1 MSTSGREVARRESRA
16 RLETGLGVV
25 RMADDLTI
33 IAGVPIPST
42 SPLFLSVVGSHVLAG
57 LLCAIMGVVAM
68 LSNKVRGATF
78 ELWDRLLLGLDG
90 CFRDRDGSGGSPLE
104 GGLSLVHLRKALA
117 CGGVFGPPGAPTTL
131 VELATAAP
139 YGNGSVRGQRQEPA
153 AWRELPPPALWLLP
167 SAVGVPIIVYALPCH
182 PLVGRFRRDREP

>member
-57 LLCAIMGVVAM
+57 LLCTIMGVVAM
-68 LSNKVRGATF
+68 LSNKARRRHSNFGTVYYWGLMAVFATAT
-78 ELWDRLLLGLDG
+78 
-90 CFRDRDGSGGSPLE
+90 
-104 GGLSLVHLRKALA
+104 ALA
-117 CGGVFGPPGAPTTL
+117 
-131 VELATAAP
+131 AARWKED
-139 YGNGSVRGQRQEPA
+139 YH
-153 AWRELPPPALWLLP
+153 LF
-167 SAVGVPIIVYALPCH
+167 I
-182 PLVGRFRRDREP
+182 

>member
-33 IAGVPIPST
+33 IAGIPIPST

-57 LLCAIMGVVAM
+57 LLCTIMGVVAM
-68 LSNKVRGATF
+68 LSNKARGRHSNFGTVYYWGF
-78 ELWDRLLLGLDG
+78 DG

-104 GGLSLVHLRKALA
+104 GGLSLVHLGKLSLAAAYLGRRALRQHWWNWLRLHLM
-117 CGGVFGPPGAPTTL
+117 GMGASYILPL
-131 VELATAAP
+131 TAF
-139 YGNGSVRGQRQEPA
+139 YVDNGKSLPLGESFHRQ
-153 AWRELPPPALWLLP
+153 P
-167 SAVGVPIIVYALPCH
+167 SGCCRA
-182 PLVGRFRRDREP
+182 R